1 MKLALALAGALVLAG
16 CAGTRTLAPFT
27 TDGCSLFPDRSLTSN
42 ADWCRCCL
50 AHDRAYWR
58 GGTEDER
65 RAADEA
71 LRACV
76 LKATGD
82 EKLAD
87 AMRAGVRVGGT
98 PALPTPF
105 RWGYGWQYDRG
116 YAPLTRSERR
126 AIARQDRPGDPVCA
140 KADAGR

>member
-1 MKLALALAGALVLAG
+1 MKLAAVIALAAALAG
-16 CAGTRTLAPFT
+16 CAGTRELAPFS
-27 TDGCSLFPDRSLTSN
+27 TDGCSLFPDRSLVGN
-42 ADWCRCCL
+42 ADWCACCV

-65 RAADEA
+65 RAADDA

-98 PALPTPF
+98 PALPTWF

-116 YAPLTRSERR
+116 YAPLTEAERQLV
-126 AIARQDRPGDPVCA
+126 AKKDREGEPVCA
-140 KADAGR
+140 KDPEKR